1 MFGRIAGFYD
11 LLNHTLS
18 LGIDYYWRHVLAKNV
33 RVGSTNRVLDLAA
46 GTLDVSLAIRRK
58 YPHVQVPAMDFC
70 PPMLQRGLHKLKGDN
85 ARAIMPV
92 AADAKKLPLPDASVD
107 CVTMAFG
114 IRNIKPRS
122 EAFAEMLRVL
132 TPGGRACILEFGS
145 GSERIWGGLY
155 NFYLDRILPRI
166 GKMVSR
172 DPGAYE
178 YLAETIRNFPTAPAL
193 EKEMTD
199 AGFARASHT
208 RKRPRASAASPR
220 TRMELLGICAMRI
233 TARRMASGARAQTRP
248 SRRMA
253 KPNAARN
260 GFQSKVMSFTWRKQ
274 AFL

>member
-1 MFGRIAGFYD
+1 MTDPRPQHDAAVSGMFGRIAGFYD

-107 CVTMAFG
+107 CVT
-114 IRNIKPRS
+114 
-122 EAFAEMLRVL
+122 

-199 AGFARASHT
+199 AGFARAWHIKLTS
-208 RKRPRASAASPR
+208 
-220 TRMELLGICAMRI
+220 GIVCLHVGEKA
-233 TARRMASGARAQTRP
+233 
-248 SRRMA
+248 
-253 KPNAARN
+253 
-260 GFQSKVMSFTWRKQ
+260 
-274 AFL
+274 L

>member
-1 MFGRIAGFYD
+1 MTDPRPQHDAAVSGMFGRIAGFYD

-178 YLAETIRNFPTAPAL
+178 YLAETIRNFPTARAL

-199 AGFARASHT
+199 AGFARAWHIKLTS
-208 RKRPRASAASPR
+208 
-220 TRMELLGICAMRI
+220 GIVCLHVGEKA
-233 TARRMASGARAQTRP
+233 
-248 SRRMA
+248 
-253 KPNAARN
+253 
-260 GFQSKVMSFTWRKQ
+260 
-274 AFL
+274 L

>member
-1 MFGRIAGFYD
+1 MTDPRPQHDAAVSGMFGRIAGFYD

-114 IRNIKPRS
+114 IRNITPRS
-122 EAFAEMLRVL
+122 EAFREMLRVL
-132 TPGGRACILEFGS
+132 VPGGRACILEFGS
-145 GSERIWGGLY
+145 GQERIWGGLY
-155 NFYLDRILPRI
+155 NWYLRCLLPLMGRLCSGDAAAYKYLSQTI
-166 GKMVSR
+166 H
-172 DPGAYE
+172 DFPGA
-178 YLAETIRNFPTAPAL
+178 RAL
-193 EKEMTD
+193 EEEMRE
-199 AGFARASHT
+199 AGFAHAWH
-208 RKRPRASAASPR
+208 KRLTS
-220 TRMELLGICAMRI
+220 GIVCLHV
-233 TARRMASGARAQTRP
+233 GE
-248 SRRMA
+248 
-253 KPNAARN
+253 KAAR
-260 GFQSKVMSFTWRKQ
+260 
-274 AFL
+274 

>member
-1 MFGRIAGFYD
+1 MTDPRPQHDAAVSGMFGRIAGFYD

-145 GSERIWGGLY
+145 GSERI
-155 NFYLDRILPRI
+155 
-166 GKMVSR
+166 
-172 DPGAYE
+172 
-178 YLAETIRNFPTAPAL
+178 
-193 EKEMTD
+193 
-199 AGFARASHT
+199 
-208 RKRPRASAASPR
+208 
-220 TRMELLGICAMRI
+220 
-233 TARRMASGARAQTRP
+233 
-248 SRRMA
+248 
-253 KPNAARN
+253 
-260 GFQSKVMSFTWRKQ
+260 
-274 AFL
+274 